1 MKRYFLIIIPLLL
14 MAFSARNVHSMGV
27 EFKSFELSDNYIS
40 DTPSES
46 WNGEMVYLA
55 ARYLTKIQWPV
66 AGMSSSELRLM
77 RQNILRSFHNDSLY
91 FALADRV
98 DNPDFPTT
106 IHRKIHG
113 KVQNEIQPW
122 NDAPRL
128 HYKPATEVPQNIEIL
143 VEEGKEMELKRAKGD
158 LFVFAFSSW
167 HYEQGMT
174 HPTEGR
180 WMVNYD
186 KSHNRPLAL
195 SDILDKNKLVEIN
208 RIYTNLVFNWQKE
221 NDTQDWEWK
230 SSDGISLQDDSN
242 WYINDEGIVF
252 IFPPYYI
259 APGCYGWIEIAMPIK
274 NYKHLFRTEALKYWG
289 IGTKAGHYYVDLGL
303 SVLWATTNIGAEKAT
318 ASGEY
323 YRWGDVNPYNQE
335 QDTSDGWNA
344 FEQMY
349 NREEY
354 SAEGHYS
361 ADKYSPAFPAKIL
374 PIEHDVAHVR
384 WRDNWRMPTRFELE
398 ELYNKC
404 TWKWIANP
412 AGYVITGPNGNA
424 IFLPA
429 AGVIA
434 DDMLEYKNAEGVY
447 PAATHDYF
455 FYHGD
460 IGSCQNDILFFN
472 DSVIRHKG
480 HGDYSSVWMNDAYT
494 IRPVWSE
501 LTGEE
506 AVKQSLIQY
515 TDSLIWDQS
524 DVSDPAQYVGGSEA
538 LEDYIEEHRNKKRT
552 FPEDVYFRANFS
564 IDKHGKVVKVIDV
577 FRVGKRSKELD
588 KSIEEQIKKEVEQ
601 LIINMPDWQPARHR
615 GWAVPVYASLVVP
628 YPLSDNPNYIF
639 STQQVKTPPTFPGG
653 DKALEQYLEQ
663 QKITTPGYYFKP
675 FTITAQ
681 CVVNADGT
689 ILLHQMA
696 QNSQGD
702 LDDNNIW
709 KAIYDNMLEIIKK
722 MPKWN
727 PGIRDGK
734 NVRTQIPLSIQYQSI
749 PAHSD
754 SDILITDLINYPL
767 GDTTLSWTYSQ
778 RELFKALMKNNP
790 YLQKSKHNLS
800 GYLTSTCNYYGKIS
814 YLSITYNKKTIDCEY
829 KLYCKSPNSAKML
842 AEAMEQDIRKVGI
855 KNVTISYYS
864 AIYSN
869 LDKSLTDDHVVD
881 ITFSITR

>member
-1 MKRYFLIIIPLLL
+1 MKRYFSIIIPLLL

-40 DTPSES
+40 DTPSQS

-55 ARYLTKIQWPV
+55 ARYLTEIQWPV
-66 AGMSSSELRLM
+66 AGLSSRELHLM
-77 RQNILRSFHNDSLY
+77 RQSILRSFPDDSLY
-91 FALADRV
+91 LTLSDYV
-98 DNPDFPTT
+98 DNPDFPM
-106 IHRKIHG
+106 ILHRRIHG
-113 KVQNEIQPW
+113 KLQNEIQPW

-128 HYKPATEVPQNIEIL
+128 HYKSTAEAPQNIEIL
-143 VEEGKEMELKRAKGD
+143 VEEGKQMELKRATGD

-167 HYEQGMT
+167 HYEQGMP
-174 HPTEGR
+174 HPFEGR

-186 KSHNRPLAL
+186 KSLNRRLAL
-195 SDILDKNKLVEIN
+195 CDILDKNKLAEIKHV
-208 RIYTNLVFNWQKE
+208 YTDLVYEWQKE
-221 NDTQDWEWK
+221 NDWLDWEWK
-230 SSDGISLQDDSN
+230 SSDGISLQDNSN

-259 APGCYGWIEIAMPIK
+259 APGGEGWIEVTLPVT

-289 IGTKAGHYYVDLGL
+289 IGTKAGHDYVDLGL
-303 SVLWATTNIGAEKAT
+303 SVLWATANIGAKRPT
-318 ASGEY
+318 DSGEY
-323 YRWGDVNPYNQE
+323 YRWGEINPYNQD
-335 QDTSDGWNA
+335 QDTSDGWSA

-349 NREEY
+349 NREES

-412 AGYVITGPNGNA
+412 ASYVITGPNGNS

-429 AGVIA
+429 AGLIE
-434 DDMLEYKNAEGVY
+434 DDELTMQNKRGFYTAS
-447 PAATHDYF
+447 THDYF
-455 FYHGD
+455 YYYGD
-460 IGSCQNDILFFN
+460 IGSCQNDVLDFS
-472 DSVIRHKG
+472 DSRIDPDSY
-480 HGDYSSVWMNDAYT
+480 GDYGSTWLGAAYT

-506 AVKQSLIQY
+506 SVKQSLIQHM
-515 TDSLIWDQS
+515 DSEIWDQS
-524 DVSDPAQYVGGSEA
+524 DVSDPAQYTGGEEA
-538 LEDYIEEHRNKKRT
+538 MENYISEHRSKHWR
-552 FPEDVYFRANFS
+552 FSEDVFFRVDFL
-564 IDKHGKVVKVIDV
+564 IDKYGKVIKVTDIS
-577 FRVGKRSKELD
+577 RVGVRKKELD
-588 KSIEEQIKKEVEQ
+588 KSTEEQIKKEIEQ
-601 LIINMPDWQPARHR
+601 LVLGIPDWQPAKHR
-615 GWAVPVYASLVVP
+615 GQAVSVNERLIIT
-628 YPLSDNPNYIF
+628 YPLSDDPNYIF
-639 STQQVKTPPTFPGG
+639 SLQQVKTPPTFPRG
-653 DKALEQYLEQ
+653 DAALEQYIEQ
-663 QKITTPGYYFKP
+663 HKIATPGYYFKP

-696 QNSQGD
+696 QNSKGD

-754 SDILITDLINYPL
+754 SDILIADLINYPL

-814 YLSITYNKKTIDCEY
+814 YLSITYNMKTIDCEY

-842 AEAMEQDIRKVGI
+842 AEAMEQDVRKAGI